1 MPPKLKLKNILGEAD
16 PKSDESSEE
25 SEESISDSEEGS
37 SWSDSEN
44 ESEDQKIVTRTQKTA
59 KQAKLAKSERKELK
73 DDYELGEEVD
83 ESDLKDDDP
92 GKAGKVK
99 SLLKS
104 GKIKASG
111 KTGGKSPVR
120 GPGRP
125 RKNPVIEPLPK
136 KGVIKKANNAK
147 NKMELRYGN
156 PQSIKKVF
164 MLLKTMGCQQVQ
176 ITFDLTKIIIQGQD
190 HLQKSDIF
198 IEIDCNQMNQY
209 YCAEK
214 YSIQME
220 HDVIA
225 SLFSQM
231 TSSTHIISL
240 LSRKREKGDDV
251 SIYVMYTDRVLD
263 CDATHEVPVITIKSP
278 IIPKWTHA
286 KNYPLCFTLNSKDF
300 RQLIKNMDISKVD
313 KFLLQKNGKE
323 DFRIQYARNNK
334 SASTGCSY
342 RFKNPEKINLR
353 SKLGEDEVFSVPISL
368 RYVKKFA
375 NAMISDEVEIMAH
388 AKEPTVFVADL
399 DKDRETNAPTFR
411 VMVRTSTFQYQAI
424 NKE

>member
-1 MPPKLKLKNILGEAD
+1 MPPKLKLKNILGENLENT
-16 PKSDESSEE
+16 KEVEESESGEYESEE
-25 SEESISDSEEGS
+25 SEELSDEEGS
-37 SWSDSEN
+37 SWSEN

-59 KQAKLAKSERKELK
+59 KAKRAKNE
-73 DDYELGEEVD
+73 DELGEEID
-83 ESDLKDDDP
+83 ASDLKDDD
-92 GKAGKVK
+92 GSKIKN
-99 SLLKS
+99 LLKS
-104 GKIKASG
+104 SKVKAPGKS
-111 KTGGKSPVR
+111 TKSPVR

-136 KGVIKKANNAK
+136 KGVMKKANNAK

-176 ITFDLTKIIIQGQD
+176 ITFDTTKIIIQGQD
-190 HLQKSDIF
+190 HLQKSDIY

-231 TSSTHIISL
+231 TSSTHIISF

-251 SIYVMYTDRVLD
+251 SIYVVYTDRVLD
-263 CDATHEVPVITIKSP
+263 CDATHEVPVITIKNP
-278 IIPKWTHA
+278 MIPKWTHS
-286 KNYPLCFTLNSKDF
+286 KNYPLCLTLNSKDF

-323 DFRIQYARNNK
+323 DFRIQYARNSK
-334 SASTGCSY
+334 AASTGCSY

-353 SKLGEDEVFSVPISL
+353 SKLGDDEVFSVPISL

-375 NAMISDEVEIMAH
+375 NAMISDEIEIMAH

-411 VMVRTSTFQYQAI
+411 VMVRTSTFQYHAI
-424 NKE
+424 NKDT

>member
-1 MPPKLKLKNILGEAD
+1 MPPKLKLKNILGQE
-16 PKSDESSEE
+16 EE
-25 SEESISDSEEGS
+25 SEEELSGSLSGEYEDDDGSGS
-37 SWSDSEN
+37 SWSESE
-44 ESEDQKIVTRTQKTA
+44 ESEDQKIVARTQKT
-59 KQAKLAKSERKELK
+59 QAKKSKAAKEK
-73 DDYELGEEVD
+73 DDYDELGEEVD
-83 ESDLKDDDP
+83 ASDLKDDEP
-92 GKAGKVK
+92 GKIKK
-99 SLLKS
+99 MLKS
-104 GKIKASG
+104 GKVKAAG

-136 KGVIKKANNAK
+136 KGVIKKANSAK

-156 PQSIKKVF
+156 PQSIKRVF
-164 MLLKTMGCQQVQ
+164 MLLKTMGSQQVQ

-190 HLQKSDIF
+190 HLQKSDIY

-231 TSSTHIISL
+231 TSSIHIISF
-240 LSRKREKGDDV
+240 LSRKREKGDDI
-251 SIYVMYTDRVLD
+251 SIYVVYTDRVLD
-263 CDATHEVPVITIKSP
+263 CDATHEVPVITIKNP
-278 IIPKWTHA
+278 PIPKWTQA
-286 KNYPLCFTLNSKDF
+286 KNYPLCLTLNSKDF

-334 SASTGCSY
+334 AASTGCSY

-368 RYVKKFA
+368 RYVKKLA
-375 NAMISDEVEIMAH
+375 NSMISDEIEIMAH